1 MVFATR
7 ALSHPQLKPPNSLGV
22 RVSLLTARVLALG
35 VCAVGLLALWA
46 WQADVSLNP
55 ILVHAPIFKPASAA
69 GVACAGLG
77 LFCFTFPN
85 LRPLSCLL
93 GVVVALVGALSIYER
108 WFGVDFGLD
117 GMLVGTATTQ
127 TAAEQALQMAP
138 GMAGTFLLFGAAMA
152 LASAEQPA
160 RASSQVLIIAA
171 LAQVLIFFT
180 GLLYGLSNS
189 ADPFPFAAMS
199 LQGAIAAFLL
209 CVGLLAAMPDYGIG
223 SVLLETSASGEMLRR
238 LLPGVIL
245 IPIGIGWF
253 VYQAQLTASYDE
265 ASTLAIFAVAS
276 VLVLGAFAWTTIDAI
291 RRADRDR
298 NEALNQ
304 LRGQREWLTTTV
316 RSIGDGVIATDRDGR
331 IILTNGAA
339 EKFTGW
345 RAGEAQDRPLSEVF
359 SLRDP
364 ATRVEIADVAAWLED
379 DEGDGG
385 GGPGVLLLR
394 RDGDELPIEY
404 TVATIRGFGGST
416 AGFVISFRDITE
428 RKLAAERQAMLVGEL
443 NHRVKNTLTIV
454 HSLVHASVRKSP
466 DQTATDMATKL
477 GERLQALQRAH
488 DLLLE
493 SQWSGASLGE
503 MVNREL
509 DPYRREE
516 GPKIAIKGP
525 DVLLPPQCTSIL
537 AMTLHELATNAVK
550 YGALSHN
557 AGVLAVNWKALRG
570 NRVQL
575 IWEERG
581 VDAPQQVGNGFGMQL
596 IDNGIRHSLG
606 GKSKVDFRKT
616 GLYVEIELPLGTEPQ
631 IKSKPAETPIP
642 A

>member
-1 MVFATR
+1 MVFATT
-7 ALSHPQLKPPNSLGV
+7 ALPHPQLSPPTPLGV
-22 RVSLLTARVLALG
+22 RIALLSARVIALG
-35 VCAVGLLALWA
+35 VCALGVLAVWA
-46 WQADVSLNP
+46 WHVDVAATP
-55 ILVHAPIFKPASAA
+55 ILANVPTFKPATAA
-69 GVACAGLG
+69 GLAVAGLG
-77 LFCFTFPN
+77 LFCFTFPY
-85 LRPLSCLL
+85 LRPASCAL
-93 GVVVALVGALSIYER
+93 GVVVALLGVLSIYER
-108 WFGVDFGLD
+108 SFGVDFGID
-117 GMLVGTATTQ
+117 TMLALGTTTP
-127 TAAEQALQMAP
+127 TDAAQALQMAP
-138 GMAGTFLLFGAAMA
+138 GMAGTFLLFGAALG
-152 LASAEQPA
+152 LASAERPE
-160 RASSQVLIIAA
+160 RAISQVLLIAA

-180 GLLYGLSNS
+180 GLIYGLSDS

-199 LQGAIAAFLL
+199 LQGAIAALLL

-223 SVLLETSASGEMLRR
+223 SALLERSPSGEMLRR

-245 IPIGIGWF
+245 IPIAIGWF

-265 ASTLAIFAVAS
+265 ASTLALFAVAS
-276 VLVLGAFAWTTIDAI
+276 VLVLGAFAWTTVDAI

-298 NEALNQ
+298 NDALNQ

-339 EKFTGW
+339 ERFTGW
-345 RAGEAQDRPLSEVF
+345 KAAEAQDRPLSEVF
-359 SLRDP
+359 CLRDP
-364 ATRVEIADVAAWLED
+364 TTQLEIADVAAWHED
-379 DEGDGG
+379 VGG
-385 GGPGVLLLR
+385 VGETGVLLLT
-394 RDGDELPIEY
+394 RDGDQLPIDY
-404 TVATIRGFGGST
+404 TVAAIRGVGGAV

-428 RKLAAERQAMLVGEL
+428 RTLAAERQTMLVGEL
-443 NHRVKNTLTIV
+443 NHRVKNALTIV
-454 HSLVHASVRKSP
+454 HSLVHASVRKSSG
-466 DQTATDMATKL
+466 QTVEDMAARL

-525 DVLLPPQCTSIL
+525 EVLLPPQCTSIL

-557 AGVLAVNWKALRG
+557 DGVLAVTWKALRG

-575 IWEERG
+575 VWEERG
-581 VDAPQQVGNGFGMQL
+581 VDAPQQVGKGFGMQL
-596 IDNGIRHSLG
+596 IDNGIQHSLG
-606 GKSKVDFRKT
+606 GKTKVDFRKN
-616 GLYVEIELPLGTEPQ
+616 GLYVELELPLGTEPH
-631 IKSKPAETPIP
+631 IKSRAAPMPVPA
-642 A
+642 

>member
-1 MVFATR
+1 
-7 ALSHPQLKPPNSLGV
+7 
-22 RVSLLTARVLALG
+22 
-35 VCAVGLLALWA
+35 
-46 WQADVSLNP
+46 
-55 ILVHAPIFKPASAA
+55 
-69 GVACAGLG
+69 LG

-127 TAAEQALQMAP
+127 TAAEQAVQMAP

-160 RASSQVLIIAA
+160 RASSQVLIITA

-223 SVLLETSASGEMLRR
+223 SVLLETSPSGEMLRR

>member
-1 MVFATR
+1 MVFATT
-7 ALSHPQLKPPNSLGV
+7 ALPHPQLNPPTPLGV
-22 RVSLLTARVLALG
+22 RLSLLSARAIALAVGALGVLALWSWH
-35 VCAVGLLALWA
+35 V
-46 WQADVSLNP
+46 DVSANP
-55 ILVHAPIFKPASAA
+55 ILTHIPTFKPASAA
-69 GVACAGLG
+69 GVAAAGLG

-85 LRPLSCLL
+85 LRPVSCLL
-93 GVVVALVGALSIYER
+93 GVVVALLGAVSIYER
-108 WFGVDFGLD
+108 WFGVDFGIDAVLA
-117 GMLVGTATTQ
+117 GGATTQ
-127 TAAEQALQMAP
+127 TGTAQALQMAP
-138 GMAGTFLLFGAAMA
+138 GMAGTFLLYGLALA
-152 LASAEQPA
+152 LASAEKPV
-160 RASSQVLIIAA
+160 RATSQVLVIAA

-180 GLLYGLSNS
+180 GLLYGLSSS

-223 SVLLETSASGEMLRR
+223 SALLERSPSGEMLRR
-238 LLPGVIL
+238 LLPGVVL

-276 VLVLGAFAWTTIDAI
+276 VLVIGAFAWTTIDAV

-298 NEALNQ
+298 NEALEQ

-331 IILTNGAA
+331 IILVNRAA
-339 EKFTGW
+339 EKFSGW
-345 RAGEAQDRPLSEVF
+345 MAAEAQDRPLPEVF
-359 SLRDP
+359 CLRDP
-364 ATRVEIADVAAWLED
+364 TTRLEIEDAMAWLED
-379 DEGDGG
+379 VGG
-385 GGPGVLLLR
+385 AGESGVLLLT

-404 TVATIRGFGGST
+404 TVATILGFGGST
-416 AGFVISFRDITE
+416 AGFVITFRDITE
-428 RKLAAERQAMLVGEL
+428 RKLAAERQTMLVGEL
-443 NHRVKNTLTIV
+443 DHRVKNALTIV
-454 HSLVHASVRKSP
+454 HSLVHASVRKTSG
-466 DQTATDMATKL
+466 QTVEDMAARL

-509 DPYRREE
+509 APYKREE

-525 DVLLPPQCTSIL
+525 EVLLPPQCTSIV

-557 AGVLAVNWKALRG
+557 AGVLAVSWKELRG

-575 IWEERG
+575 VWEERG
-581 VDAPQQVGNGFGMQL
+581 VDAPQQAGSGFGMQL

-606 GKSKVDFRKT
+606 GKTKVDFRKT
-616 GLYVEIELPLGTEPQ
+616 GLYVEIELPLGTAPPT
-631 IKSKPAETPIP
+631 KAKPATAPVP

>member
-1 MVFATR
+1 MVFAAR
-7 ALSHPQLKPPNSLGV
+7 ALSHPQLRPPTSLGV
-22 RVSLLTARVLALG
+22 RVSLLMARVLAFG
-35 VCAVGLLALWA
+35 VCAVGLLALCA
-46 WQADVSLNP
+46 WQVDFSLNP
-55 ILVHAPIFKPASAA
+55 ILAHTPTFKPASAA
-69 GVACAGLG
+69 GIACAGLG
-77 LFCFTFPN
+77 LICFTFPR
-85 LRPLSCLL
+85 LRPASCLL
-93 GVVVALVGALSIYER
+93 GIVVALIGALSIYER

-117 GMLVGTATTQ
+117 AMLVGAATTP
-127 TAAEQALQMAP
+127 TAAEEALKMAP
-138 GMAGTFLLFGAAMA
+138 GMAGTFLLFGLALA
-152 LASAEQPA
+152 LASAERPA

-209 CVGLLAAMPDYGIG
+209 CMGLLAAMPDYGIG
-223 SVLLETSASGEMLRR
+223 SVLLEHSPSGEMLRR

-253 VYQAQLTASYDE
+253 VFQAQLTAAYDE

-379 DEGDGG
+379 DEGGG
-385 GGPGVLLLR
+385 GEPGVLLLT

-416 AGFVISFRDITE
+416 AGYVISFRDITE

-466 DQTATDMATKL
+466 DQTAADMAAKL

-516 GPKIAIKGP
+516 GPKIATKGP
-525 DVLLPPQCTSIL
+525 DLLLPPQCTSML

-557 AGVLAVNWKALRG
+557 AGLLAVSWRALRG
-570 NRVQL
+570 NRMQL

-581 VDAPQQVGNGFGMQL
+581 VDAPQQAGNGFGMQL
-596 IDNGIRHSLG
+596 IDSGIRHSLG
-606 GKSKVDFRKT
+606 GKTKVDFRKT
-616 GLYVEIELPLGTEPQ
+616 GLYVEIEVPLGTEPQ
-631 IKSKPAETPIP
+631 SKSRSAETPVP

>member
-1 MVFATR
+1 
-7 ALSHPQLKPPNSLGV
+7 
-22 RVSLLTARVLALG
+22 
-35 VCAVGLLALWA
+35 
-46 WQADVSLNP
+46 
-55 ILVHAPIFKPASAA
+55 
-69 GVACAGLG
+69 LG

-160 RASSQVLIIAA
+160 RASSQVLIITA

-223 SVLLETSASGEMLRR
+223 SVLLETSPSGEMLRR

-557 AGVLAVNWKALRG
+557 AGMLAVNWKALRG

>member
-1 MVFATR
+1 MVFATT
-7 ALSHPQLKPPNSLGV
+7 ALPHPQLRPPTPLGV
-22 RVSLLTARVLALG
+22 RVALLSARMIALG
-35 VCAVGLLALWA
+35 VCALGVLALWA
-46 WQADVSLNP
+46 WHTDFSTNP
-55 ILVHAPIFKPASAA
+55 ILANVPTFKPATAA
-69 GVACAGLG
+69 GVAAAGLG
-77 LFCFTFPN
+77 LFCFTYPS
-85 LRPLSCLL
+85 LRPFSCML
-93 GVVVALVGALSIYER
+93 GVVVALLGALSIYER
-108 WFGVDFGLD
+108 WFGVDFGID
-117 GMLVGTATTQ
+117 AMLAGGATTPID
-127 TAAEQALQMAP
+127 TAEAVRMAP
-138 GMAGTFLLFGAAMA
+138 GMIGTFLLFGMALA
-152 LASAEQPA
+152 LASAERPA
-160 RASSQVLIIAA
+160 RAISQLLLIAA

-180 GLLYGLSNS
+180 GLLYGLSDS

-199 LQGAIAAFLL
+199 LQGAIASFLL
-209 CVGLLAAMPDYGIG
+209 CVGLLAAMPDYGMG
-223 SVLLETSASGEMLRR
+223 SVLLEPSPSGEMLRR

-245 IPIGIGWF
+245 IPIIIGWF

-276 VLVLGAFAWTTIDAI
+276 VLVLGGFAWTTIDAI

-316 RSIGDGVIATDRDGR
+316 RSIGDGVIATDRDSR

-339 EKFTGW
+339 ERFTGW
-345 RAGEAQDRPLSEVF
+345 RAAEAQDRPLSEVF
-359 SLRDP
+359 CLRDP
-364 ATRVEIADVAAWLED
+364 TTRLEIDDVAAWLSD
-379 DEGDGG
+379 VGG
-385 GGPGVLLLR
+385 VGEPGVLLLT

-404 TVATIRGFGGST
+404 TVATIRGFGGSV
-416 AGFVISFRDITE
+416 AGSVISFRDVTE
-428 RKLAAERQAMLVGEL
+428 RKLAAERQTMLVGEL
-443 NHRVKNTLTIV
+443 NHRVKNALTIV
-454 HSLVHASVRKSP
+454 HSLVHASVRKSSG
-466 DQTATDMATKL
+466 QTVEDMAARL

-493 SQWSGASLGE
+493 SQWSGASLSE

-557 AGVLAVNWKALRG
+557 AGVLAVTWKALRG
-570 NRVQL
+570 NRVHL
-575 IWEERG
+575 VWEERG
-581 VDAPQQVGNGFGMQL
+581 VDAPQQAGKGFGMQL

-606 GKSKVDFRKT
+606 GKTKVDFRKT

-631 IKSKPAETPIP
+631 TKPKQAPTPVP